1 MKYELLNTKVSII
14 GAQRSGLAA
23 AILAAKHKAKVFLSD
38 SGNPSLDSDVYEK
51 LVKLGVQTEF
61 GVNSDKVLDC
71 DLMILSPGVPLK
83 APVVTK
89 AKEKGIPIFGELEF
103 ASWFN
108 KGKIIAITG
117 TNGKT
122 TTTALTYHLLKNAG
136 YEAFVGG
143 NIGEPFS
150 KFVEKTT
157 ENSVSVLEVSSYQ
170 LDTIESFRPNVSV
183 ILNITPDHLYRY
195 ENDFQNYINSKFKI
209 TLNQN
214 DNDLFIYNYDDEV
227 IKKNIPKNGF
237 QIKSFSTNEIKTDA
251 FVLNNLI
258 CIREYRVDEI
268 PDSDEGYFRYEQ
280 INAVIDTKD
289 LPIKG
294 IHNHYN
300 SMAAILAARYFDCPF
315 EEITKALRSFHGVEH
330 RLELVR
336 EINGVLFINDS
347 KATNVR
353 STYYALKSFSGNI
366 ILILGGRDEG
376 NDYSEIRELVKER
389 VKQIIAIGES
399 QEKIFNY
406 FNGLVPI
413 KKFNDFEEA
422 IKESFNSSVEGDIVL
437 FSPACKSFDWFL
449 NFEHRGKAF
458 KEIVNKL

>member
-14 GAQRSGLAA
+14 GAQRSGVAA
-23 AILAAKHKAKVFLSD
+23 AILAAKHKAKVLLSD

-51 LVKLGVQTEF
+51 LVELGVQIEF
-61 GVNSDKVLDC
+61 GINSDKVFEC
-71 DLMILSPGVPLK
+71 EFMILSPGVSLN

-150 KFVEKTT
+150 KFVEETT
-157 ENSVSVLEVSSYQ
+157 ENSISVLEVSSYQ

-209 TLNQN
+209 TINQN

-227 IKKNIPKNGF
+227 IKKNIPKNRF
-237 QIKSFSTNEIKTDA
+237 QIKSFSANETKTEA

-258 CIREYRVDEI
+258 FIREYEVDEI

-315 EEITKALRSFHGVEH
+315 EEITKGLRSFHGVEH

-376 NDYSEIRELVKER
+376 NDYLEIRELVKER

-449 NFEHRGKAF
+449 NFEHRGKVF